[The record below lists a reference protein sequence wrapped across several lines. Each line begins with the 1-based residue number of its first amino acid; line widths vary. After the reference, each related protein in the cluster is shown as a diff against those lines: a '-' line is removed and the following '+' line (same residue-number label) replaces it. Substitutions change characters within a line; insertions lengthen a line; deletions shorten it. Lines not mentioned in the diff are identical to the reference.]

1 MMDLFGS
8 LMSLGAG
15 NSGKP
20 SPQPTGGFQAV
31 MKPPPSQANAK
42 GLFEAKMPLPAPT
55 ELGTMNQSVQ
65 ATLAGAPTSV
75 NTPVAT
81 PGTDWG
87 QVGLMAL
94 QMAANSRGGSQ
105 PQQGLMPQR
114 FNGGGQEHKF
124 VNSKEFSQAKMSG

>member
-1 MMDLFGS
+1 MDLFNS
-8 LMSLGAG
+8 LMSLGGGA
-15 NSGKP
+15 SGQP
-20 SPQPTGGFQAV
+20 AASPPGGFQAV
-31 MKPPPSQANAK
+31 MKPPQSQANAK

-87 QVGLMAL
+87 AL
-94 QMAANSRGGSQ
+94 GIMAAQTIASGMGGRGQRSS
-105 PQQGLMPQR
+105 GLMPQR
-114 FNGGGQEHKF
+114 FNGSGQDHKY
-124 VNSKEFSQAKMSG
+124 VNSKEFSQARMSG